1 MALLLLRPQALLL
14 GPLALRFGDGGL
26 LLLLALLLLG
36 ALALLLGPLT
46 LRFGDGG
53 LFLLLA
59 LFLLGPG
66 PLFLGDGGLQGR
78 LLPETLLAGVIH
90 GQEDAQA
97 RRRHKDRRGDG
108 EGAADGPLAL
118 PALQFVEGDRKHGRE
133 EPQLLVLQLLLPV
146 APPQVGRQGLHLRPV
161 PGFVHRKAQD
171 LREAGLRLPLH
182 QDGQDPVPALLLHE
196 VLELPET
203 PPALQIP
210 GGANGDEPVAVV
222 EGGLDVAAQVGGEGQ
237 LLLIP
242 EHPAQLLLARLLA
255 DAGGDAVGLDGG
267 MQGLGD
273 HIVGALVPV
282 ADEGTV
288 FLLFHGRGSFRG

>member
-1 MALLLLRPQALLL
+1 M
-14 GPLALRFGDGGL
+14 
-26 LLLLALLLLG
+26 
-36 ALALLLGPLT
+36 
-46 LRFGDGG
+46 
-53 LFLLLA
+53 
-59 LFLLGPG
+59 
-66 PLFLGDGGLQGR
+66 
-78 LLPETLLAGVIH
+78 VH

-108 EGAADGPLAL
+108 EGAADGPLTL
-118 PALQFVEGDRKHGRE
+118 PALQFVEGDREHGGE

-182 QDGQDPVPALLLHE
+182 QDGQDPVPALFLHE
-196 VLELPET
+196 VVELPET

-210 GGANGDEPVAVV
+210 GGADGDEPVAAVQ
-222 EGGLDVAAQVGGEGQ
+222 GRLDIRTQVGGERQ

-255 DAGGDAVGLDGG
+255 DAGGDAVGFDSGV
-267 MQGLGD
+267 QGLGD

-282 ADEGTV
+282 ADEGAV
-288 FLLFHGRGSFRG
+288 FLLFHGRGLLSGMILYVLHSKAGGAQQAVHEGKARALGADAL